1 MRVPSSDIRTLI
13 LALLLG
19 LKGRLYLALTLL
31 SGCLGWSR
39 VTPPT
44 CALLLPP
51 AVACGFR
58 ERHHEW
64 AGGLAPR
71 LGVPLMSLPP
81 TLEKHSA
88 VTELFGE
95 SFTGV
100 VAGVWVTAGS
110 PSYCFCS
117 LALYLETGLG
127 STIGPVVTHVLRV
140 RINHRAGEIL
150 RHEVSRIVG
159 SQNLPHLKLV
169 EILFLLYP

>member
-1 MRVPSSDIRTLI
+1 MIQRPR
-13 LALLLG
+13 A
-19 LKGRLYLALTLL
+19 
-31 SGCLGWSR
+31 C
-39 VTPPT
+39 
-44 CALLLPP
+44 LLPP

-58 ERHHEW
+58 EQHHEW

-110 PSYCFCS
+110 PSYCFRT

-127 STIGPVVTHVLRV
+127 STIGPMMTHELKV
-140 RINHRAGEIL
+140 RINHLAGEIL
-150 RHEVSRIVG
+150 RHEVSRIVCAKD
-159 SQNLPHLKLV
+159 LPHFKLV
-169 EILFLLYP
+169 EVLLLLDP